1 MKQIQWFP
9 GHMAKARRLIEEKL
23 SVIDIVYELVDARIP
38 KASSN
43 PMLGDII
50 KNKPRLILLNKA
62 DLADPAITKT
72 WIDYYQKLG
81 YAAVS
86 VNSLT
91 DNLQDLIYQETKKVL
106 SEEII
111 KEKLRGMKPRPF
123 KGMVIGI
130 PNVGKSQFINNI
142 AKKNKVKTGNKPGV
156 TKMQSFISA
165 GENLKLFDNPGVL
178 WPKFDDAEMGYN
190 LALLGSIKDSLL
202 PIDEVCLYGIDYL
215 KKNYPQNLENR
226 YNIHLANLETGI
238 DILDEIGKKRGCLIS
253 GGEIDYDRVFML
265 FLNDLRN
272 GLLGR
277 MSFERVS

>member
-50 KNKPRLILLNKA
+50 KNKPRLVLLNKS
-62 DLADPAITKT
+62 DLADPQITKS
-72 WIDYYQKLG
+72 WIGYYEELG
-81 YAAVS
+81 FKAIAI
-86 VNSLT
+86 NSLT
-91 DNLQDLIYQETKKVL
+91 DNLQDLIYNETKNVL
-106 SEEII
+106 SDLII
-111 KEKLRGMKPRPF
+111 KEKTRGMKQRPF
-123 KGMVIGI
+123 KAMVIGI
-130 PNVGKSQFINNI
+130 PNVGKSQFINNL

-165 GENLKLFDNPGVL
+165 GENLRVFDNPGVL
-178 WPKFDDAEMGYN
+178 WPKFDNAEMGFN

-215 KKNYPQNLENR
+215 RKNYPNNLDER
-226 YNIHLANLETGI
+226 YNIEVEKLSDKVA
-238 DILDEIGKKRGCLIS
+238 ILDEIGKKRGCLIA

-272 GLLGR
+272 GNLGR
-277 MSFERVS
+277 MSFERVN